1 MEPFTPQL
9 KEKLCQS
16 ITKEL
21 AQADTQ
27 ENSPAATA
35 PTGKNKTINDDL
47 DHALQ
52 EHLRSIGKLFISQ
65 NLNPSDQL
73 TNVLLLSKLKQYKS
87 LQVMKDEL
95 ESVQA

>member
-1 MEPFTPQL
+1 MESFTPQL

-27 ENSPAATA
+27 ENSPAATNSA
-35 PTGKNKTINDDL
+35 YPATQKRNTINDDL
-47 DHALQ
+47 ENALQ

-87 LQVMKDEL
+87 L
-95 ESVQA
+95 

>member
-16 ITKEL
+16 ISKEL

-27 ENSPAATA
+27 ENSPAATDSA
-35 PTGKNKTINDDL
+35 QPATQKRGSGSTINDDL
-47 DHALQ
+47 EHALQ

-87 LQVMKDEL
+87 L
-95 ESVQA
+95 

>member
-1 MEPFTPQL
+1 MESFTPQL

-27 ENSPAATA
+27 ENSPAATSSA
-35 PTGKNKTINDDL
+35 YPATQKRNTINDDL
-47 DHALQ
+47 ENALQ

-73 TNVLLLSKLKQYKS
+73 TNVLLLSKLK
-87 LQVMKDEL
+87 
-95 ESVQA
+95 